1 MLFLGTDVTSFTIHS
16 LAFFQIF
23 STVIFDFSV
32 LLFHRF
38 SLDLIRTKIES
49 NSRWVAVKSLQL
61 HYRDSHWRCSIR
73 KYVPKNYVIFT
84 EIHQCWS
91 LLLIKRDS
99 NYVFSWECCE
109 IFKNIIFIEQLQ
121 WLLLKCTTILQLES
135 SDSYYTA
142 IWYHTFLRA
151 PMKGASAIHILIKP
165 LPNNPTSSPEQF

>member
-1 MLFLGTDVTSFTIHS
+1 MTVHFSRKTKQEAEVKYGKLSKMLFLGTDVTSFTIHS

-61 HYRDSHWRCSIR
+61 HYRDSHWSCSIR

-84 EIHQCWS
+84 EIHLCWS
-91 LLLIKRDS
+91 LLLMKRDS
-99 NYVFSWECCE
+99 NICV
-109 IFKNIIFIEQLQ
+109 
-121 WLLLKCTTILQLES
+121 
-135 SDSYYTA
+135 
-142 IWYHTFLRA
+142 FLR
-151 PMKGASAIHILIKP
+151 MLR
-165 LPNNPTSSPEQF
+165 NF